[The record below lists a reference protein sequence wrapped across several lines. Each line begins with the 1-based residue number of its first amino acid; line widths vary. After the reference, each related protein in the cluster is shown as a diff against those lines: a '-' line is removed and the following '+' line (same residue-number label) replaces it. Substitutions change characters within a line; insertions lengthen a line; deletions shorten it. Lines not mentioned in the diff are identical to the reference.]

1 MSHAGGRTLI
11 AFATLVS
18 LGAVAL
24 APSSASARGRG
35 GFGFGFGLGAIA
47 AASAASAPVYVQP
60 EPRVVVAPTVTSERR
75 RHKEARH
82 EPQTPKHPVVTRTI
96 AKPTETA
103 DTVAHDADQRKCL
116 TKEYMPDRSVVFKDT
131 CTQEQASV
139 PRSTPAAPQSPQVS
153 KSVVL
158 EPAGANDD
166 LPQQMDGP

>member
-1 MSHAGGRTLI
+1 MSHAAGRTLI
-11 AFATLVS
+11 ALTTVVA
-18 LGAVAL
+18 LGTVAL

-35 GFGFGFGLGAIA
+35 GFGFGFGVGAIV
-47 AASAASAPVYVQP
+47 AASAPVYVQP
-60 EPRVVVAPTVTSERR
+60 QPRVVVAPTVTSERR

-96 AKPTETA
+96 AKPTETE

-116 TKEYMPDRSVVFKDT
+116 TKEYMADRSVVFKDT

-139 PRSTPAAPQSPQVS
+139 PRSAPAAPQSPQVS
-153 KSVVL
+153 TSVVL

-166 LPQQMDGP
+166 MPQQMDGP

>member
-1 MSHAGGRTLI
+1 MSHAAGRTLI

-18 LGAVAL
+18 LGTVAL
-24 APSSASARGRG
+24 APSSASAWGRG
-35 GFGFGFGLGAIA
+35 GFGIGFGLGGLA
-47 AASAASAPVYVQP
+47 AASAPVYVQQ
-60 EPRVVVAPTVTSERR
+60 PRVVVAPAPEYVTSERR

-82 EPQTPKHPVVTRTI
+82 EPQAPKHPIVTRTI
-96 AKPTETA
+96 AKPTEA
-103 DTVAHDADQRKCL
+103 KDTDTHDANQGKCL

-139 PRSTPAAPQSPQVS
+139 ARSGPAAPQAPQAS

-166 LPQQMDGP
+166 MPQQMDGP